1 MFTVSEKAVVFNFL
15 RAVNPAQKLHSLRD
29 SAFMRLILIP
39 FAALLVL
46 LLDSSQAHAWGPV
59 MHLQVGLDILRQA
72 DLLQTGL
79 RTLLESFPY
88 DFLYGCIGA
97 DIIFAKGLAR
107 FHEHSHNWDVGRS
120 VLHEAS
126 SPPQQAFAY
135 GYLSHL
141 AADTV
146 AHNHF
151 IPVCLVRTYP
161 ARTLRHVYWEVRF
174 DGLVNQDLWT
184 LAREIART
192 APVEEDELIE
202 RVVKRT
208 LFSFKTDKRIFS
220 GILVLHRMEHW
231 QRLLQNLSGRSAWK
245 LGAQEFQAYRALSL
259 EATTEFLTRQDSAP
273 CLQKDP
279 IGREQLK
286 RAKRARRV
294 LRILERKGQL
304 EPAMIEQALR
314 SLHPDTFT

>member
-1 MFTVSEKAVVFNFL
+1 
-15 RAVNPAQKLHSLRD
+15 
-29 SAFMRLILIP
+29 MRVILP
-39 FAALLVL
+39 LFSALLLL
-46 LLDSSQAHAWGPV
+46 LLDPSKAHAWGPV

-72 DLLQTGL
+72 DLLHHNL
-79 RTLLESFPY
+79 RMLLESFPY

-107 FHEHSHNWDVGRS
+107 LHEHSHNWSVGRS
-120 VLHEAS
+120 VLDEAS

-151 IPVCLVRTYP
+151 IPECLVRAYP

-174 DGLVNQDLWT
+174 DELLNRDLWT

-208 LFSFKTDKRIFS
+208 LFSFKTDKRIFA
-220 GILVLHRMEHW
+220 GILVLHRMDYWH
-231 QRLLQNLSGRSAWK
+231 RLLQTLSDRSVWK
-245 LGAQEFQAYRALSL
+245 FDPEDLRAYREFSL
-259 EATTEFLTRQDSAP
+259 HAAMDFLISQESAS

-279 IGREQLK
+279 IGRAELK
-286 RAKRARRV
+286 RAKRARLV
-294 LRILERKGQL
+294 LRTLERKGQL
-304 EPAMIEQALR
+304 QPFMVEQVLR
-314 SLHPDTFT
+314 SVQPPPRP

>member
-1 MFTVSEKAVVFNFL
+1 
-15 RAVNPAQKLHSLRD
+15 
-29 SAFMRLILIP
+29 MRLLLPP
-39 FAALLVL
+39 FVAFLLL
-46 LLDSSQAHAWGPV
+46 LLDPSTAHAWGPV
-59 MHLQVGLDILRQA
+59 MHLQLGLDIVRQV
-72 DLLQTGL
+72 DLLQPSL
-79 RTLLESFPY
+79 RILLESFPY

-107 FHEHSHNWDVGRS
+107 LHEHSHSWNVGQS

-151 IPVCLVRTYP
+151 IPACLVRTYS

-174 DGLVNQDLWT
+174 DGLVNRDLWT
-184 LAREIART
+184 LAREIAKT

-220 GILVLHRMEHW
+220 GILVLHRMDHW
-231 QRLLQNLSGRSAWK
+231 HRLLQNLSDRSVWK
-245 LGAQEFQAYRALSL
+245 LDLRDFYVYRALSL
-259 EATTEFLTRQDSAP
+259 EAAMEFLTRQESAA
-273 CLQKDP
+273 CLQQDP
-279 IGREQLK
+279 IGREQLQ

-304 EPAMIEQALR
+304 EPPMVQQVLQ
-314 SLHPDTFT
+314 SLHPNTRR

>member
-1 MFTVSEKAVVFNFL
+1 M
-15 RAVNPAQKLHSLRD
+15 RA
-29 SAFMRLILIP
+29 ILTP
-39 FAALLVL
+39 FVALLLL
-46 LLDSSQAHAWGPV
+46 LLDPSRAHAWGPV
-59 MHLQVGLDILRQA
+59 MHLQLGLDILRQA
-72 DLLQTGL
+72 DLLQHSL
-79 RTLLESFPY
+79 RMLLESFPY

-107 FHEHSHNWDVGRS
+107 LHEHSHNWSVGQS
-120 VLHEAS
+120 VLDEAS

-151 IPVCLVRTYP
+151 IPECLVRTYP

-174 DGLVNQDLWT
+174 DGLLNRDLWI

-208 LFSFKTDKRIFS
+208 LFSFKTDKRIFA
-220 GILVLHRMEHW
+220 GILVLHRMDYWH
-231 QRLLQNLSGRSAWK
+231 RLLQTLSDRSAWK
-245 LGAQEFQAYRALSL
+245 LDPEDLRTYRAFSL
-259 EATTEFLTRQDSAP
+259 QASMDFLICQESAS

-279 IGREQLK
+279 IGRAELK
-286 RAKRARRV
+286 RAKRARLV

-304 EPAMIEQALR
+304 QPFMVEQVLR
-314 SLHPDTFT
+314 SVHPATRP

>member
-1 MFTVSEKAVVFNFL
+1 
-15 RAVNPAQKLHSLRD
+15 
-29 SAFMRLILIP
+29 MRLILIP
-39 FAALLVL
+39 FVALLVL
-46 LLDSSQAHAWGPV
+46 LLDPSRAHAWGPV
-59 MHLQVGLDILRQA
+59 MHLQLGLDILRQA
-72 DLLQTGL
+72 DVLQPSL
-79 RTLLESFPY
+79 RMLLESFPY

-107 FHEHSHNWDVGRS
+107 MHEHSHNWNVGHS

-126 SPPQQAFAY
+126 SPPQEAFAY

-151 IPVCLVRTYP
+151 IPICLVRAYST
-161 ARTLRHVYWEVRF
+161 RTLRHVYWEVRF
-174 DGLVNQDLWT
+174 DGLINHDLWT
-184 LAREIART
+184 LAREIARA
-192 APVEEDELIE
+192 APLEEDELIE

-231 QRLLQNLSGRSAWK
+231 QRLLQNLSDRSVWK
-245 LGAQEFQAYRALSL
+245 LGAQDFHIYKGLSL
-259 EATTEFLTRQDSAP
+259 QAAMELLTRHKAAA

-279 IGREQLK
+279 IGRAELK
-286 RAKRARRV
+286 RAKRARRI

-304 EPAMIEQALR
+304 EPSMVEQALR
-314 SLHPDTFT
+314 SLHPDTRP